1 MRDLL
6 RLEKAQSGISSV
18 DGMVPSGSGI
28 QETSSSGNR
37 TQMRIAADTIYG
49 VDTREGVSDIDA

>member
-1 MRDLL
+1 
-6 RLEKAQSGISSV
+6 
-18 DGMVPSGSGI
+18 MVPSGSGI